1 MYALCSGLHRD
12 VSLDSLHSS
21 GCSQSLKRKRRFS
34 LREFFTH
41 LESAALHI
49 QIIDVFDNQRHE
61 LDGQLLDIHLLL
73 FLQRARLGFLESLW
87 FNHQA
92 LRRRL
97 LQKAREGIR
106 ALSGWLGYLLDG
118 SQEQEFLCE
127 SQHDINS
134 ADMHVNIYRGVTD
147 VPWIL

>member
-1 MYALCSGLHRD
+1 MYALCSGLHHD
-12 VSLDSLHSS
+12 ISLDYLHSS
-21 GCSQSLKRKRRFS
+21 GCSQSLERKRRFS
-34 LREFFTH
+34 LRQLFAH
-41 LESAALHI
+41 LKSAALHI
-49 QIIDVFDNQRHE
+49 QIIHVFHNQRHE
-61 LDGQLLDIHLLL
+61 FDRELLDVHLLL
-73 FLQRARLGFLESLW
+73 FLQRARLGFLKSLW
-87 FNHQA
+87 FVHQA